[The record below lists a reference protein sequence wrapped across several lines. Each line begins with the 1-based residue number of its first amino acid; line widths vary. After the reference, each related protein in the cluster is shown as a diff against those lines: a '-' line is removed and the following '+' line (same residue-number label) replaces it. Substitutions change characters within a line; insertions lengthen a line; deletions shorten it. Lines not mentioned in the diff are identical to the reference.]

1 MVLKMKIVVLDGYAL
16 NPGDLNWDAL
26 EALGDLT
33 VYDRSSPEE
42 VQERAKDCDVL
53 ITNKAIV
60 SAETIAS
67 TESLKY
73 IGVLATGVNIV
84 DVDAA
89 AEKDIPVCNVVGY
102 GPDSVAQM
110 VFAHILNFTHRLAD
124 QARDAMA
131 GGWSLNPDF
140 CYWNFPLIE
149 LKDQTIGIVGLGQIG
164 SATARI
170 AQGFGMRVI
179 ATTRDTSRPAPDGV
193 TWATLDE
200 LFAESD
206 YISLHCPLTDETEN
220 MINTDRLEQMKDSAI
235 LINTGRGQLV
245 DESALALALNAGQIA
260 GAGLDVLSSEPP
272 SQDNPLFLAK
282 NCFITPHIA
291 WATKAA
297 RSRLMDMAVENLR
310 SFQRGEAINR
320 VN

>member
-1 MVLKMKIVVLDGYAL
+1 MKIVVLDGYAL

-179 ATTRDTSRPAPDGV
+179 ATTRDTSRPAPNGV

>member
-1 MVLKMKIVVLDGYAL
+1 MKIVVLDGYAL

-26 EALGDLT
+26 EALGELT
-33 VYDRSSPEE
+33 VYDRSSPEK

-60 SAETIAS
+60 SAETIGA
-67 TESLKY
+67 TDSLKY

-89 AEKDIPVCNVVGY
+89 AERDIPVCNVVGY

-179 ATTRDTSRPAPDGV
+179 ATTRDTSRPSPDGV
-193 TWATLDE
+193 TWVTLDE

-245 DESALALALNAGQIA
+245 DESALALALNSGQIA

-297 RSRLMDMAVENLR
+297 RSRLMEMAVENLR
-310 SFQRGEAINR
+310 SFQNGKVINR

>member
-179 ATTRDTSRPAPDGV
+179 ATTRDTSRPAPNGV

>member
-1 MVLKMKIVVLDGYAL
+1 MKIVVLDGYAL

-26 EALGDLT
+26 EALGELT

-60 SAETIAS
+60 SAETIAA
-67 TESLKY
+67 TDSLKY

-89 AEKDIPVCNVVGY
+89 AERDIPVCNIVGY
-102 GPDSVAQM
+102 GPESVAQM

-179 ATTRDTSRPAPDGV
+179 ATTRDTSRPSPDGV
-193 TWATLDE
+193 FWVTLDE

-206 YISLHCPLTDETEN
+206 YISLHCPLTDDTEN
-220 MINTDRLEQMKDSAI
+220 MINTDRLEQVKDSAI

-245 DESALALALNAGQIA
+245 DEAALALALNAGQIA

-272 SQDNPLFLAK
+272 KQDNPLFLAK

-310 SFQRGEAINR
+310 SFQNGEVINR